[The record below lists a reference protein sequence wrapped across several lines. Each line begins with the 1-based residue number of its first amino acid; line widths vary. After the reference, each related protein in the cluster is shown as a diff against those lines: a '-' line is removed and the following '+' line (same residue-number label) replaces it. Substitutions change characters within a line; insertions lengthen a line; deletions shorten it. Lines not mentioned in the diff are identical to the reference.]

1 MTRTL
6 KRSIFQQLVSTAMSK
21 GKEKTPSAFDKFPL
35 LSATQRLA
43 SARVWIRKHDHVHH

>member
-1 MTRTL
+1 
-6 KRSIFQQLVSTAMSK
+6 MSK

-43 SARVWIRKHDHVHH
+43 SARVWVRKHDHVHH